1 MTEVPKIVPGA
12 SPNIAMPKIVYDR
25 VGAAS
30 LPPNA
35 RNAIRNAINN
45 QAHPDADLLT
55 AFAEQVLP
63 GSERNAMLVH
73 LALCGDCR
81 HVLAL
86 ALPNM
91 EDAAAAVTTRE
102 EFLRKQASAFTRLSF
117 ARPALRW
124 TALAAGVVLA
134 GAVLLVRP
142 GPLNQLKLPS
152 TNQQAA
158 TTAASSSSGAQIAS
172 SSVPTSAEK
181 TGIPPPAVNSTAAAG
196 TETARKKSEKTAGQ
210 AATQPSVA
218 QNTPHQHRTETG
230 EVSGSSDKVSAED
243 TLMAASRAPV
253 EEDKARA
260 IERAKPASPEMEPS
274 ELQDST
280 QEAQPLVGLQGRMST
295 SPRVT
300 WSIASGDLQRSLDGG
315 QTWQSAFHADHPLL
329 CYANLGTELWTGG
342 QTGTLFHSLDGGI
355 TWMQV
360 LPSFKGQPLSSNI
373 THIDIRSGD
382 NNSPEAITLST
393 SNDSDVWSST
403 DGGKTW
409 QNN

>member
-1 MTEVPKIVPGA
+1 
-12 SPNIAMPKIVYDR
+12 
-25 VGAAS
+25 
-30 LPPNA
+30 
-35 RNAIRNAINN
+35 
-45 QAHPDADLLT
+45 
-55 AFAEQVLP
+55 
-63 GSERNAMLVH
+63 
-73 LALCGDCR
+73 
-81 HVLAL
+81 
-86 ALPNM
+86 
-91 EDAAAAVTTRE
+91 
-102 EFLRKQASAFTRLSF
+102 
-117 ARPALRW
+117 
-124 TALAAGVVLA
+124 
-134 GAVLLVRP
+134 
-142 GPLNQLKLPS
+142 
-152 TNQQAA
+152 
-158 TTAASSSSGAQIAS
+158 
-172 SSVPTSAEK
+172 
-181 TGIPPPAVNSTAAAG
+181 
-196 TETARKKSEKTAGQ
+196 
-210 AATQPSVA
+210 
-218 QNTPHQHRTETG
+218 
-230 EVSGSSDKVSAED
+230 
-243 TLMAASRAPV
+243 
-253 EEDKARA
+253 
-260 IERAKPASPEMEPS
+260 MEPS